1 MKKTSRKTTLG
12 NFIKAI
18 LVMLLLAFMSAELIN
33 ANNRIIFTAG
43 NLANISLEIQ
53 DYNESNRKSDERT
66 AQIEKLYEKRAELYN
81 SDDWLISTFST
92 SNSIIKI
99 IFLLFAFASYIAV
112 IIIWICIIAEII
124 EKVGKKIKKNCKV

>member
-18 LVMLLLAFMSAELIN
+18 LIMLLLAFMSVELIN
-33 ANNRIIFTAG
+33 ANNRIIFTAITF
-43 NLANISLEIQ
+43 ANISFEIQ
-53 DYNESNRKSDERT
+53 DYNESDRKSDERT
-66 AQIEKLYEKRAELYN
+66 VQIEKLCKKRAEMYN

-112 IIIWICIIAEII
+112 IIIWLCIIAEII